1 MLFHPISDTASVTM
15 ALLLSLSV
23 AGMCFAHPSRTRTN
37 FSRSTFSNAQVEVK
51 DNALTDTIHINVM
64 SPGSHSQSDET
75 AMSSPASPSPESPDS
90 SKKGAK
96 VSRPANAFILYR
108 KHHHSDT
115 VARNPG
121 LHNNEICKSL
131 SILSLKSH

>member
-1 MLFHPISDTASVTM
+1 LIFEC
-15 ALLLSLSV
+15 ALTL
-23 AGMCFAHPSRTRTN
+23 PS
-37 FSRSTFSNAQVEVK
+37 STFSNAQVEVK

-131 SILSLKSH
+131 STWSLKSH